1 MRCGYSKLPLRLT
14 GQDDGVGTVGGG
26 RVVEVAGGA
35 GGGGDGGGQE
45 PQESA
50 PRAIGTQPCWPD
62 GADV

>member
-26 RVVEVAGGA
+26 RAVEVAE
-35 GGGGDGGGQE
+35 GGGGGGGGGQE

-50 PRAIGTQPCWPD
+50 ARVIWTQPCWPD